1 MGSSPGFK
9 ELVWHKPV
17 YAGDEVTFA
26 STLVSKRA
34 SLSRPGWGLIFSRNT
49 GVNQKG
55 EPVFSVVG
63 SVFMETR
70 GAKAP

>member
-9 ELVWHKPV
+9 DLVWHRPV
-17 YAGDEVTFA
+17 YAGDEISFA
-26 STLVSKRA
+26 STLVAKRA
-34 SLSRPGWGLIFSRNT
+34 SASRPGWGLIFSRNT

-55 EPVFSVVG
+55 ELVFSVIG

-70 GAKAP
+70 GG